1 MRAKAMYGTGTKK
14 MLNMLI
20 LDILREYSDEDHRLT
35 QQDVINFL
43 KINYGMECER
53 RAVKSNIDSLIELG
67 YDIASDKGYYLRTR
81 EFSES
86 ELRLLIDSVFSSKSV
101 SDREAHDITKKLEK
115 FGSKYFKSHVSHV
128 HSISSMNH
136 TDNKESLKSIA
147 AVDEAIARNR
157 KISFI
162 YMEYGIDKKMHP
174 KRNMRYI
181 VNPYQMVSNNGKYYL
196 IGNYDFYSNIA
207 NFRLDRMTDVQILS
221 EKRTPMK
228 EIDGLENGLDI
239 QKYMAEHVYMF
250 SGESIFIKMQIS
262 EDLIGNV
269 VDSFGKNF
277 RITDVKDWKVQIS
290 LTCNPDAFFYWAMQY
305 GLYVEVL
312 EPVSMRERIR
322 KACQEIA
329 AKYSAAEKEEK

>member
-1 MRAKAMYGTGTKK
+1 MYGTGTKK

-136 TDNKESLKSIA
+136 TDNKESLK
-147 AVDEAIARNR
+147 
-157 KISFI
+157 
-162 YMEYGIDKKMHP
+162 
-174 KRNMRYI
+174 
-181 VNPYQMVSNNGKYYL
+181 
-196 IGNYDFYSNIA
+196 
-207 NFRLDRMTDVQILS
+207 
-221 EKRTPMK
+221 
-228 EIDGLENGLDI
+228 
-239 QKYMAEHVYMF
+239 
-250 SGESIFIKMQIS
+250 
-262 EDLIGNV
+262 
-269 VDSFGKNF
+269 
-277 RITDVKDWKVQIS
+277 
-290 LTCNPDAFFYWAMQY
+290 
-305 GLYVEVL
+305 
-312 EPVSMRERIR
+312 
-322 KACQEIA
+322 
-329 AKYSAAEKEEK
+329 

>member
-1 MRAKAMYGTGTKK
+1 MYGTGTKK
-14 MLNMLI
+14 MFNMLI

>member
-1 MRAKAMYGTGTKK
+1 MYGTGTKK